1 MTNPIKTSQPI
12 SNHKV
17 MENIKCKLNN
27 NFYEVLMFDVDILE
41 FLSAY
46 FVDFRNAYI
55 FRSF

>member
-1 MTNPIKTSQPI
+1 
-12 SNHKV
+12 
-17 MENIKCKLNN
+17 MENIKYKLNN

-41 FLSAY
+41 FLRAY